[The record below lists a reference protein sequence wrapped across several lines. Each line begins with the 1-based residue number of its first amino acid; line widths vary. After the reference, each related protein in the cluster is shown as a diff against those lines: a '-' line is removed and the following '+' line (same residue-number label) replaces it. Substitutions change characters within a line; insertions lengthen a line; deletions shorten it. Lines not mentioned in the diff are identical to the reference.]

1 MLLVSFSKKV
11 LVFVDEA
18 YHEYA
23 VGKDYKTMAHLVS
36 PENKIIISRTASKV
50 HGLAG
55 LRVGYAIANKAIVK
69 RLNSYMNGSL
79 NVVGVRGAIAS
90 YSDKSFQSFSIQKNN
105 EALQIVTNHLDSKG
119 VQYLP
124 SHTTH

>member
-1 MLLVSFSKKV
+1 
-11 LVFVDEA
+11 
-18 YHEYA
+18 
-23 VGKDYKTMAHLVS
+23 MAHLVS

-124 SHTTH
+124 SHTNFIFSKDRNEYQRVSKEDGKAWR